1 MQWDGSPNA
10 GFCPPYVE
18 PWLPVADNYREV
30 NVAAEREDT
39 RSMLFLYKRLIALR
53 RVEPALSVGCYEPVE
68 TPSDELMA
76 YRRERGGRQFLMIL
90 NIGRERC
97 VYSPENELVLGRL
110 VLSTRLDRDGE
121 RISGRVE
128 LRGREGMIIVELR
141 P

>member
-1 MQWDGSPNA
+1 
-10 GFCPPYVE
+10 
-18 PWLPVADNYREV
+18 
-30 NVAAEREDT
+30 
-39 RSMLFLYKRLIALR
+39 MLFLYKRLIALR